1 MSNQIYDGLL
11 AHPDYE
17 FKHLDRVTYQCI
29 DTEIEYEHSKAE
41 CLKTQYCELIF
52 SPEVSAFLLVNYTDE
67 TFTTVK
73 AGDSA
78 SDFLYEVG
86 IELLEPFTED

>member
-17 FKHLDRVTYQCI
+17 FKHLDKVTY
-29 DTEIEYEHSKAE
+29 DYSELGGEV
-41 CLKTQYCELIF
+41 KTQHCEVVF
-52 SPEVSAFLLVNYTDE
+52 APEVSAFLLVNYTDE
-67 TFTTVK
+67 TFTTVIEGK
-73 AGDSA
+73 E

-86 IELLEPFTED
+86 IELLEPFIEY